1 MSASERT
8 AAAEQPRAVDRL
20 KPAQRRR
27 AVALALA
34 TDMLRERP
42 QPAVVNTSGRT
53 TAAPATDDVVRLAVF
68 ILRGEERR
76 GARQAV
82 WHVGPVATSTP
93 APPDPGVVQ
102 GARRR
107 VVDNP
112 QA

>member
-8 AAAEQPRAVDRL
+8 AAAEQPRAIDRL

-34 TDMLRERP
+34 SDLLRDRP
-42 QPAVVNTSGRT
+42 QPALVNTSGRT
-53 TAAPATDDVVRLAVF
+53 TAAPLTDDVVRLATF
-68 ILRGEERR
+68 ILQGEQR
-76 GARQAV
+76 GATAGQVV
-82 WHVGPVATSTP
+82 WHGGVTSTP

-102 GARRR
+102 GTRRR

>member
-8 AAAEQPRAVDRL
+8 AAAEQPRAIDRL

-34 TDMLRERP
+34 SDLLRDRP
-42 QPAVVNTSGRT
+42 QPALVNTSGRT
-53 TAAPATDDVVRLAVF
+53 TAAPATDDVVRLATF
-68 ILRGEERR
+68 ILRGEQRS
-76 GARQAV
+76 GATVGQVV
-82 WHVGPVATSTP
+82 WHGPTSTP